1 VGLAFGLAGAAL
13 LSTVMESLVFGVTPG
28 DPITYVQVSAILGL
42 SAMCAGYLPARRI
55 TRMDPTSAL
64 RAE

>member
-1 VGLAFGLAGAAL
+1 M

-28 DPITYVQVSAILGL
+28 DPMTYVQVSAIHGL
-42 SAMCAGYLPARRI
+42 SAICAGYLPARRI